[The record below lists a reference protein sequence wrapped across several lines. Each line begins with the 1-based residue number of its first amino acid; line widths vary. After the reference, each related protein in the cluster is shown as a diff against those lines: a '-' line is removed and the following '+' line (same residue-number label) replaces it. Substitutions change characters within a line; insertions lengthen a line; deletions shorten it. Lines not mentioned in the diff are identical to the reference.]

1 MPLNQDRQQIVID
14 SSISAVFRAVHLT
27 CLVKSRGGEGRV
39 SSENVPQTRKILR
52 LFCHTVKCIFLPH
65 SSIHCIM
72 HIQIVYLTDHCVS
85 AGVRELS
92 EYNKI
97 MYSSSCFS
105 LFLQQV
111 FVGPT
116 CVIRWNTIFC

>member
-27 CLVKSRGGEGRV
+27 SLVKSRGGEGRV
-39 SSENVPQTRKILR
+39 SSENAPQTRKILR
-52 LFCHTVKCIFLPH
+52 LFCHTVKCVFLPH
-65 SSIHCIM
+65 CSIHCIM
-72 HIQIVYLTDHCVS
+72 HIQIVYLNDHCVS

-97 MYSSSCFS
+97 VCST
-105 LFLQQV
+105 
-111 FVGPT
+111 G
-116 CVIRWNTIFC
+116 